1 MRLSGSRNRLHMA
14 SPLLLLATLLAG
26 CADVPRIDD
35 ATFSNRDG
43 FCTRSCVANHAS
55 CMDLAWLHSS
65 KNNCVS
71 TLNMCVLSCPE
82 RQP

>member
-1 MRLSGSRNRLHMA
+1 MLSGSREKMRVALSA
-14 SPLLLLATLLAG
+14 LVLTTTLTG

-35 ATFSNRDG
+35 ATLSGRDG